1 MDLFEFIKIASG
13 VDERNLPKSTAALC
27 LVELVEN
34 ENNELV
40 SNIKQMLSLINI
52 EIYLDCFV
60 DGYDD
65 NGYIE
70 AKIKFN
76 NPYSAELKA
85 AWNMLEQ
92 YKKNMST
99 MNMDIDEDVEIK
111 DDFENMIELMIM
123 PRETMEKNPVFL
135 ELAFPINFNLCSNEP
150 GTVADSIDFFF
161 NTNSCCISENEDLD
175 MEQMN
180 RETNE
185 YLQQLEA
192 EIRYNEEL
200 EKEKEREQ
208 EEFIKQQA
216 ELKRMAMQ
224 QAEKSN
230 IIRVGGRRNEDK
242 EGND

>member
-1 MDLFEFIKIASG
+1 MDLFEFIKMASG
-13 VDERNLPKSTAALC
+13 VDEKKLSKSTAALC

-34 ENNELV
+34 EDKELI
-40 SNIKQMLSLINI
+40 SNIKQMLSLITT

-92 YKKNMST
+92 YKKNMSS
-99 MNMDIDEDVEIK
+99 MNMDMDEDVEIK

-123 PRETMEKNPVFL
+123 PRETMEKNPTFL
-135 ELAFPINFNLCSNEP
+135 ELAFPINFNLCSSEP

-161 NTNSCCISENEDLD
+161 NTNSCCISENEELD
-175 MEQMN
+175 IEQMN

>member
-1 MDLFEFIKIASG
+1 MDLFEFIKMASG
-13 VDERNLPKSTAALC
+13 VDDKKLPKSTAALC
-27 LVELVEN
+27 FVELVEN

-40 SNIKQMLSLINI
+40 SNIKQMLSLITA

-70 AKIKFN
+70 VKITFN
-76 NPYSAELKA
+76 NPYSTELKA

-92 YKKNMST
+92 YRKNMST
-99 MNMDIDEDVEIK
+99 MDIDIDEDVEIK
-111 DDFENMIELMIM
+111 DDLENMVELMIL
-123 PRETMEKNPVFL
+123 PRATMETNPIFL
-135 ELAFPINFNLCSNEP
+135 ELAFPINFTLCSSEP
-150 GTVADSIDFFF
+150 GKVADSIDFFF

-185 YLQQLEA
+185 YLQELEA

-200 EKEKEREQ
+200 EQEKEREQ
-208 EEFIKQQA
+208 EEFIKRQA
-216 ELKRMAMQ
+216 ELKRMSMQ

-230 IIRVGGRRNEDK
+230 IIRVGGRRYEDQ

>member
-1 MDLFEFIKIASG
+1 
-13 VDERNLPKSTAALC
+13 
-27 LVELVEN
+27 
-34 ENNELV
+34 
-40 SNIKQMLSLINI
+40 
-52 EIYLDCFV
+52 
-60 DGYDD
+60 
-65 NGYIE
+65 
-70 AKIKFN
+70 
-76 NPYSAELKA
+76 
-85 AWNMLEQ
+85 MLEQ
-92 YKKNMST
+92 YKKHMST

>member
-1 MDLFEFIKIASG
+1 
-13 VDERNLPKSTAALC
+13 
-27 LVELVEN
+27 
-34 ENNELV
+34 
-40 SNIKQMLSLINI
+40 
-52 EIYLDCFV
+52 
-60 DGYDD
+60 
-65 NGYIE
+65 
-70 AKIKFN
+70 
-76 NPYSAELKA
+76 
-85 AWNMLEQ
+85 
-92 YKKNMST
+92 
-99 MNMDIDEDVEIK
+99 
-111 DDFENMIELMIM
+111 
-123 PRETMEKNPVFL
+123 
-135 ELAFPINFNLCSNEP
+135 
-150 GTVADSIDFFF
+150 
-161 NTNSCCISENEDLD
+161 

-185 YLQQLEA
+185 YLQQLES